1 MTQAPTTTADDT
13 GEAAG
18 HLNTKYWPATFEDRG
33 VVVPFT
39 TPMLAFARARS
50 DGNDGLEVIV
60 PGLSGGSGVYIIG
73 WSGVRDV
80 FRMTVHDRAFHD
92 MIETKKASTPR
103 EMRRCAHEIALT
115 GLSGPDGIE
124 AAEKAIEQEE
134 NERLLTNYY
143 LVNSVVKSLAQSDV
157 KLSVAEL
164 SSADGQK
171 KVRGIMAGIA
181 KDLRVSSEQLYAD
194 IERWSD
200 MIAPVGIASMPHEC
214 RLRRLMTRL
223 KAFRMNVT
231 AWGKNSNADPDG
243 LSFLAADVALLT
255 LDVGQ
260 TMLGEVDDHA
270 NDLKSALA
278 KWSTIGEEI
287 GDRMNRISWLLDG
300 WDHVLSLWDDVI
312 EAPMHEQ
319 VDTLEEIVR
328 MLPLVPTKEL
338 EGQKGKAWG
347 DLENA
352 MRKFVKPLQN
362 WQSGDTDIELQLR
375 IERRRAEA
383 MREQG

>member
-1 MTQAPTTTADDT
+1 MTQSKHSATRD

-18 HLNTKYWPATFEDRG
+18 HLNTRYWPATFEERG

-39 TPMLAFARARS
+39 TPMLAFARARA
-50 DGNDGLEVIV
+50 DGNGGLEVIV
-60 PGLSGGSGVYIIG
+60 PGLSGSSGVYIIG

-92 MIETKKASTPR
+92 MIETRKAATPR
-103 EMRRCAHEIALT
+103 DIRRCAHEIAMT
-115 GLSGPDGIE
+115 GLSGPDAID
-124 AAEKAIEQEE
+124 AAERAVEQEE

-143 LVNSVVKSLAQSDV
+143 LVNSVVKSLAKAQV
-157 KLSVAEL
+157 QLSVAEL
-164 SSADGQK
+164 SSAAGQK

-181 KDLRVSSEQLYAD
+181 SDLRVSSEQLYAD

-200 MIAPVGIASMPHEC
+200 LIAPVGVASMPHEC

-223 KAFRMNVT
+223 KAFRMNIT

-243 LSFLAADVALLT
+243 LAFLVADVALLT
-255 LDVGQ
+255 LDVGGDV
-260 TMLGEVDDHA
+260 LGEIDDHA
-270 NDLKSALA
+270 NDLKTALA
-278 KWSTIGEEI
+278 KWSTVGVEI
-287 GDRMNRISWLLDG
+287 ADGMKRISWLLDG
-300 WDHVLSLWDDVI
+300 WDHVIGLWEEVLDG
-312 EAPMHEQ
+312 ALHEQ
-319 VDTLEEIVR
+319 KDALEEIVR

-338 EGQKGKAWG
+338 DAQKGKAWG
-347 DLENA
+347 ELESA

-362 WQSGDTDIELQLR
+362 WQSGETDIELQLR

-383 MREQG
+383 LSETR

>member
-1 MTQAPTTTADDT
+1 MVWSDEHGKRLDD
-13 GEAAG
+13 
-18 HLNTKYWPATFEDRG
+18 Y
-33 VVVPFT
+33 
-39 TPMLAFARARS
+39 
-50 DGNDGLEVIV
+50 
-60 PGLSGGSGVYIIG
+60 
-73 WSGVRDV
+73 
-80 FRMTVHDRAFHD
+80 
-92 MIETKKASTPR
+92 
-103 EMRRCAHEIALT
+103 
-115 GLSGPDGIE
+115 
-124 AAEKAIEQEE
+124 
-134 NERLLTNYY
+134 
-143 LVNSVVKSLAQSDV
+143 AQP
-157 KLSVAEL
+157 SVA
-164 SSADGQK
+164 
-171 KVRGIMAGIA
+171 V
-181 KDLRVSSEQLYAD
+181 
-194 IERWSD
+194 
-200 MIAPVGIASMPHEC
+200 
-214 RLRRLMTRL
+214 
-223 KAFRMNVT
+223 
-231 AWGKNSNADPDG
+231 
-243 LSFLAADVALLT
+243 DVALLT

-347 DLENA
+347 ELENA

>member
-1 MTQAPTTTADDT
+1 MSQLQHSATRD

-18 HLNTKYWPATFEDRG
+18 HLNTKYWPATFEERG
-33 VVVPFT
+33 VVIPFT

-50 DGNDGLEVIV
+50 DGNDGLEIIV

-80 FRMTVHDRAFHD
+80 FSMSVHDRAFHD
-92 MIETKKASTPR
+92 MIETRKASTPR
-103 EMRRCAHEIALT
+103 EMRRCAHEIAMT
-115 GLSGPDGIE
+115 GLSGPDAID

-143 LVNSVVKSLAQSDV
+143 LVNSVVKTLAKADV
-157 KLSVAEL
+157 KLSVVEL
-164 SSADGQK
+164 SSAAGQK

-181 KDLRVSSEQLYAD
+181 QDLRVSSEQLYAD
-194 IERWSD
+194 IEKWSD
-200 MIAPVGIASMPHEC
+200 LIAPIGIASMPHEC
-214 RLRRLMTRL
+214 RLRRLMSRL

-243 LSFLAADVALLT
+243 LAFLVADVALLT
-255 LDVGQ
+255 LDVGRV
-260 TMLGEVDDHA
+260 LVGEIDDHA
-270 NDLKSALA
+270 NDLKKALA
-278 KWSTIGEEI
+278 NWRTVGDEI
-287 GDRMNRISWLLDG
+287 SDGMTRISWLLDG
-300 WDHVLSLWDDVI
+300 WDHVIGLWEDVLDG
-312 EAPMHEQ
+312 ALHEQ
-319 VDTLEEIVR
+319 RDALEEIVR
-328 MLPLVPTKEL
+328 MIPLIPTKEL
-338 EGQKGKAWG
+338 EASDGKAWG

-362 WQSGDTDIELQLR
+362 WQSGQTDIELQLR